1 MYYTDPNKLISSSV
15 DKLNDISTNDFIYT
29 YDSEEKE
36 YYIIHKIGGEISS
49 NNELARKINDV
60 LYFDLFKKGVENV
73 FLREDEEFFNKNHKA
88 FSAQTNTGNASY
100 KKMLTSSSNHKL
112 YKEVFKSGVT
122 HAAKSSNNSE
132 EEYKYMYL
140 VQAS

>member
-15 DKLNDISTNDFIYT
+15 DKLNGISTNDFIYT

-36 YYIIHKIGGEISS
+36 YYIIHKIGEEIAS

-88 FSAQTNTGNASY
+88 FSAQNNTGNASY
-100 KKMLTSSSNHKL
+100 KKVLTSSINH
-112 YKEVFKSGVT
+112 YKKVFNSGVT
-122 HAAKSSNNSE
+122 HAAKYSNSE